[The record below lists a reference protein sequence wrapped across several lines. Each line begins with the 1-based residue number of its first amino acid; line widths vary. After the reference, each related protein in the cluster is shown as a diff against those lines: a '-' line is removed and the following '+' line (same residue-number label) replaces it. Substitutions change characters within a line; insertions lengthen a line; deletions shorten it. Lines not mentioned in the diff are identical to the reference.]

1 MSHNSLK
8 YQFKKQLI
16 ISVGLLVLIFSFLLY
31 QILFIGIGASM
42 HRGMM
47 SMTDHYAQQLEAD
60 PSFPLPHNDDFS
72 IYVGRETL
80 PAEIEQMFDIDTLP
94 PFSFSVHD
102 DSKLSELF
110 RPQKITF
117 LETRPLK
124 NNKGILYL
132 VYHDRDPQRAPPPR
146 HGKIPSHL
154 FLQDHPPQHAEKVL
168 PPGPPPKTP
177 LINVPNSIIF
187 IILLATLLVYWI
199 VQRLITSVL
208 NPLNELALMAK
219 SLDENNPELSFS
231 VMQNKTEIG
240 AVAKTLHQTMQ
251 RIHQYHQ
258 REKQFLQNAS
268 HELRTPIA
276 VISSAL
282 DIIDLRASQGNHDIA
297 DQHINIR
304 RANKNMTEMTSALLL
319 LSDKNRSIRSL
330 DTIDLKQLSTSIIEE
345 HKYLLKD
352 KRVFI
357 DLIGADNE
365 THELPGTL
373 CRIVLS
379 NLIRNAFEQTLSG
392 GVSVDISGRKVL
404 VTNTS
409 SAIYNNEEGEI
420 ELEKNYDKGFGIG
433 LDIVKKIVEQQQ
445 WQLHFFADVKK
456 GWQVVINFE
465 NKTLSDK
472 Q

>member
-16 ISVGLLVLIFSFLLY
+16 ISAGLLVLIFSFLLY

-42 HRGMM
+42 HRSMM
-47 SMTDHYAQQLEAD
+47 AMTDHYAQQIEAD
-60 PSFPLPHNDDFS
+60 PNFPLPHNDDFS

-80 PAEIEQMFDIDTLP
+80 SAEIEQIFDIDTLP

-110 RPQKITF
+110 RPQSITF

-124 NNKGILYL
+124 NNGGILYL
-132 VYHDRDPQRAPPPR
+132 VYHDRDPKRRPPPP
-146 HGKIPSHL
+146 HGQVPSL
-154 FLQDHPPQHAEKVL
+154 PFYKDHQPPSVNGHPA
-168 PPGPPPKTP
+168 PGSPPKTP
-177 LINVPNSIIF
+177 LINVPNSIFF

-219 SLDENNPELSFS
+219 SLDENHPELSFS

-282 DIIDLRASQGNHDIA
+282 DIIELRASQGNTNII
-297 DQHINIR
+297 DQHANIR
-304 RANKNMTEMTSALLL
+304 RANKNMAEMTNALLL
-319 LSDKNRSIRSL
+319 LSGKNSGDTHL
-330 DTIDLKQLSTSIIEE
+330 DIIDLKQLSSTIIEE

-352 KRVFI
+352 KRVLVE
-357 DLIGADNE
+357 LISDENT
-365 THELPGTL
+365 THELPSAL

-379 NLIRNAFEQTLSG
+379 NLIRNAFEHTLSG
-392 GVSVDISGRKVL
+392 TVNVEVSGRKVL

-409 SAIYNNEEGEI
+409 SALYDNELGEI

-445 WQLHFFADVKK
+445 WQLQFLPDVKK

-465 NKTLSDK
+465 NNALNHE
-472 Q
+472 